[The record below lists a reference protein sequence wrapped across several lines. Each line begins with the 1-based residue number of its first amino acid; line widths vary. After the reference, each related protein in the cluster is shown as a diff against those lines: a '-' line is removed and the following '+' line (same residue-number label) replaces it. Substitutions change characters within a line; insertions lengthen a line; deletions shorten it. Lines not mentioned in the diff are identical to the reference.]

1 MSFKSLVKVEL
12 EHHLAPIPLL
22 ATVNADRDRVLVG
35 PDHPLHVVL
44 FEGGCEFGKRVGPI
58 LSEEFQT
65 VVADTES
72 SFR

>member
-44 FEGGCEFGKRVGPI
+44 FEGGCEFAKRVGPI
-58 LSEEFQT
+58 LGEQL
-65 VVADTES
+65 
-72 SFR
+72 

>member
-44 FEGGCEFGKRVGPI
+44 FEGSREVGKRVGPI
-58 LSEEFQT
+58 LSKRSEK
-65 VVADTES
+65 
-72 SFR
+72 

>member
-12 EHHLAPIPLL
+12 ERHLAPIPLL
-22 ATVNADRDRVLVG
+22 AAVNADRDGVLVG

-58 LSEEFQT
+58 LGE
-65 VVADTES
+65 DL
-72 SFR
+72 